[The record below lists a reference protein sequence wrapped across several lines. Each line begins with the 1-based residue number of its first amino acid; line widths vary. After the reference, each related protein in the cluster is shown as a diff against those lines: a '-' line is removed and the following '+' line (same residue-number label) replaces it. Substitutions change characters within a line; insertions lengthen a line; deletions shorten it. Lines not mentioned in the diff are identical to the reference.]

1 MNLFTDKVEIVKLL
15 LNNGADR
22 NLLNKKGETAL
33 MVAEKN
39 NIPNADEGYKQ
50 IIDSLMTN

>member
-1 MNLFTDKVEIVKLL
+1 MNLFTGKVEIVKLL

-22 NLLNKKGETAL
+22 NLLNKKGETVL

-50 IIDSLMTN
+50 IIDLLMTN